1 MKNIIVAT
9 DFSTVA
15 LNAVH
20 YANKL
25 AKDIKADLI
34 LLNAY
39 QIPISYTEVPLVSI
53 SLDEIRKISE
63 DGLDELKKNLLKQN
77 DVKINI
83 HCFSFLGDVVD
94 GIKEISKEF
103 DAGLIITGSKG
114 VTGFE
119 RFMIGSNSMRI
130 IEKNNI
136 PLMTIPPGVL
146 YRKINNIGLATD
158 FDDVTNTI
166 DTKIIKSFV
175 EMFDAKLFVAN
186 IDYKKKHFTNETPN
200 EIRKLSEFI
209 KPIQPTFL
217 FIENQRI
224 DDGINSFVEKQNIDL
239 LIMMPRIHTLIEKML
254 EKSHTRE
261 MIKQTHIPILHITKK
276 TKNLHS

>member
-25 AKDIKADLI
+25 AKDITADLI

-53 SLDEIRKISE
+53 SLDEIRKNSE
-63 DGLDELKKNLLKQN
+63 DALDELKNNLLKQK
-77 DVKINI
+77 DVNITI
-83 HCFSFLGDVVD
+83 HCFSFLGNVVD

-114 VTGFE
+114 VTGFG

-186 IDYKKKHFTNETPN
+186 IDYKKKHFTKETPN

-224 DDGINSFVEKQNIDL
+224 DDGINIIDF
-239 LIMMPRIHTLIEKML
+239 IDIYF
-254 EKSHTRE
+254 
-261 MIKQTHIPILHITKK
+261 
-276 TKNLHS
+276 